1 MIALLFMSISYPSL
15 VAGEDEKVSPPYDRY
30 LWVIR
35 DILKSKRSIDDMV
48 NFAIE
53 KNINHL
59 LYRLEGVE
67 ILFMNLNSLQEV
79 KY

>member
-1 MIALLFMSISYPSL
+1 MSIFYPSL
-15 VAGEDEKVSPPYDRY
+15 VAGEDEKVSPLNDRF

-35 DILKSKRSIDDMV
+35 DVLKSKSSIDDMV

-59 LYRLEGVE
+59 FVQVRGR
-67 ILFMNLNSLQEV
+67 
-79 KY
+79 

>member
-1 MIALLFMSISYPSL
+1 MVALLFMSIFYPSLL
-15 VAGEDEKVSPPYDRY
+15 VAGEDEKVSPLYDRY

-35 DILKSKRSIDDMV
+35 DVLKSKKSIDDMV

-59 LYRLEGVE
+59 FVQVRGRGL
-67 ILFMNLNSLQEV
+67 SLIHI
-79 KY
+79 